1 MTYVFGVSLFFV
13 SALLTACASGASS
26 SAHKAQ
32 TRLDNEIVNAR
43 TNLHVPDG
51 LLQPIQTQE
60 KTIAARAANGSDKT
74 LQAAS
79 ASYGQLYNQVIAIE
93 HMTPDQARAQ
103 SQADLKA
110 LTSALQHAQQAGY
123 VEAAQ
128 YQARLQQAQQELT
141 DATTTTD
148 YFLASGYAEAQTAA
162 IQMIDPV
169 NKQLQAF
176 DKLVTSQ
183 NAALGIVAQAPQP
196 LECAIGD
203 SGSYFW
209 QNSTVMVTPPQTQQ
223 SPTYQYQQW
232 PAQDLALFRAA
243 SSVQQYTALTA
254 LLQAQTQQLSADVAS
269 AIPQQASYDVQQFAA
284 DVKTY
289 QAGGGT
295 DTSFQQQASQDAQS
309 LATAK
314 SAAQYTA
321 LVKTVQKQRDAFSF
335 PLLKV
340 QTQNDLNAL
349 QKLVNQAQAIQTI
362 DPANNQPYPDGYEYA
377 SQTTGIGDAQ
387 QRLANA
393 QTADDYQAVDQE
405 IQMMTTNLQA
415 LLTNLNDKTAVDQP
429 HQTDLSLLH
438 HYGLDGTRVMVVSL
452 REQEAR
458 TYENGKFVKAFQVT
472 TGNPDLPS
480 PPGVHCIFVL
490 MQNYD
495 DISPFPKGSQ
505 YYYNPTHINYG
516 MVYSDYGYI
525 VHDAWWRSWF
535 GKYSNLPHYD
545 PISFNNGSHGCVNV
559 PLDDMAW
566 LFQWA
571 SYGTPVVV
579 Y

>member
-1 MTYVFGVSLFFV
+1 MYVLGVNLFFV
-13 SALLTACASGASS
+13 SALLTACASGAGS

-43 TNLHVPDG
+43 TNVHVPDG
-51 LLQPIQTQE
+51 LLQPIESQE
-60 KTIAARAANGSDKT
+60 KTIAAGAATGSDKA

-79 ASYGQLYNQVIAIE
+79 TSYGQLYNQVVSLE

-110 LTSALQHAQQAGY
+110 FTSALAQAQNAGY

-148 YFLASGYAEAQTAA
+148 YFLASNYAEAQTAA
-162 IQMIDPV
+162 VQMIDPV
-169 NKQLQAF
+169 YKQLQAF
-176 DKLVTSQ
+176 DKLVTTQ
-183 NAALGIVAQAPQP
+183 NAALGIVAQTPQP

-203 SGSYFW
+203 TESYFW

-223 SPTYQYQQW
+223 APTYEYQQW
-232 PAQDLALFRAA
+232 PAQDLTLFRAA
-243 SSVQQYTALTA
+243 NSVRQYTALTA
-254 LLQAQTQQLSADVAS
+254 LLQAQTQQLAADVAS
-269 AIPQQASYDVQQFAA
+269 AIPQQASYDVQTFAA
-284 DVKTY
+284 DVNTY
-289 QAGGGT
+289 QAGGGA
-295 DTSFQQQASQDAQS
+295 DTSFQRQATQDAQA
-309 LATAK
+309 LAAAK
-314 SAAQYTA
+314 SATEYTA
-321 LVKTVQKQRDAFSF
+321 LVKTVQQQRDAFSF

-340 QTQNDLNAL
+340 RTQSDLNTL
-349 QKLVNQAQAIQTI
+349 QQLVNKAQAIQTI
-362 DPANNQPYPDGYEYA
+362 DPANSQPYPDGYEYA

-415 LLTNLNDKTAVDQP
+415 MLTNLNDKTPVDQP
-429 HQTDLSLLH
+429 HQTDLSLLQ
-438 HYGLDGTRVMVVSL
+438 HYGIDGTRVMVVSL

-458 TYENGKFVKAFQVT
+458 MYDNGKFVKAIQVT

-559 PLDDMAW
+559 PLNDMAW